1 MTRFRWTEIGI
12 SVAFLIS
19 TLLLWDL
26 SVRFFKV
33 PAYLVP
39 APLSVGAAL
48 VDGLVNGTFYPHIAA
63 TLYAVVIGYLVGC
76 FLAIV
81 IGALLAEVPLIE
93 RALMP
98 YIVAL
103 QSMPKVA
110 LAPLIIVWFGFGLSS
125 KVVLVALICFFPV
138 FINTL
143 VGIRSVNPDIVNLY
157 RAFSASRWNILLN
170 VKLPAAASSI
180 FAGLQISV
188 AMALIGAVVGEF
200 IASKAG
206 LGNLLQASSMTMDVA
221 TMFAVVIVLAAIGV
235 AGNEILQ
242 YLHRKVVFWENRTH
256 VATTEGA

>member
-1 MTRFRWTEIGI
+1 MRFRWVEIAI
-12 SVAFLIS
+12 SVFFFVAS
-19 TLLLWDL
+19 LLLWDL
-26 SVRFFKV
+26 TVRLFKV

-39 APLSVGAAL
+39 SPLSVGGAL
-48 VDGLVNGTFYPHIAA
+48 IEGLAYGTFYPHIVA
-63 TLYAVVIGYLVGC
+63 TLYAVVAGYFIGC
-76 FLAIV
+76 FLAV
-81 IGALLAEVPLIE
+81 LVGALLAEIPLLE

-110 LAPLIIVWFGFGLSS
+110 LAPLIIVWFGFGISS
-125 KVVLVALICFFPV
+125 KIVLVALICFFPV

-157 RAFSASRWNILLN
+157 RAFRASRWTILLN

-235 AGNEILQ
+235 IGNQILQ
-242 YLHRKVVFWENRTH
+242 YLHRKVVFWENRTQL
-256 VATTEGA
+256 ATEGN

>member
-1 MTRFRWTEIGI
+1 MMKIRWIEVSI
-12 SVAFLIS
+12 SVAFFIA

-39 APLSVGAAL
+39 APLAVGAAL
-48 VDGLVNGTFYPHIAA
+48 IDGLVHGTFYPHIAA
-63 TLYAVVIGYLVGC
+63 TLYAVVIGYLLGC
-76 FLAIV
+76 FLAVV
-81 IGALLAEVPLIE
+81 IGALLAEIPIIE

-110 LAPLIIVWFGFGLSS
+110 LAPLIIVWFGFGMSS

-235 AGNEILQ
+235 AGNEMLQ
-242 YLHRKVVFWENRTH
+242 YLHRKVVFWENRAH
-256 VATTEGA
+256 VATEGA

>member
-1 MTRFRWTEIGI
+1 M
-12 SVAFLIS
+12 
-19 TLLLWDL
+19 
-26 SVRFFKV
+26 
-33 PAYLVP
+33 
-39 APLSVGAAL
+39 
-48 VDGLVNGTFYPHIAA
+48 
-63 TLYAVVIGYLVGC
+63 VIGYLLGC
-76 FLAIV
+76 FLAVV
-81 IGALLAEVPLIE
+81 IGALLAEIPIIE

-110 LAPLIIVWFGFGLSS
+110 LAPLIIVWFGFGMSS

-221 TMFAVVIVLAAIGV
+221 TMFAVVIVLGGMSVLLMYADIVKPVNLFG
-235 AGNEILQ
+235 
-242 YLHRKVVFWENRTH
+242 
-256 VATTEGA
+256 

>member
-1 MTRFRWTEIGI
+1 MTRFRWAEIGI
-12 SVAFLIS
+12 SVGFFIV
-19 TLLLWDL
+19 TLVLWDL
-26 SVRFFKV
+26 SVRFFQV

-39 APLSVGAAL
+39 APLSVGNAL
-48 VDGLVNGTFYPHIAA
+48 IDGLIKGTFYPHIAA
-63 TLYAVVIGYLVGC
+63 TLYAVVVGYLLGC

-81 IGALLAEVPLIE
+81 IGALLAEIPIIE

-110 LAPLIIVWFGFGLSS
+110 LAPLIIVWFGFGMSS
-125 KVVLVALICFFPV
+125 KIVLVALICFFPV

-256 VATTEGA
+256 VAAEGA